1 MNNNKARFGPKC
13 FQARQNHHDAR
24 NTFRSNSNEAS
35 KYRSKNASQNYKS
48 TMDYYIK
55 NQRYL
60 NQEQLRKLNEN
71 CPKKYWKFLNDLKTK
86 EKNIQS
92 PSLQEFYDHYQ
103 VVNENTIDDDRFDN
117 FTPTTDYY

>member
-1 MNNNKARFGPKC
+1 
-13 FQARQNHHDAR
+13 
-24 NTFRSNSNEAS
+24 
-35 KYRSKNASQNYKS
+35 
-48 TMDYYIK
+48 MDYYIK